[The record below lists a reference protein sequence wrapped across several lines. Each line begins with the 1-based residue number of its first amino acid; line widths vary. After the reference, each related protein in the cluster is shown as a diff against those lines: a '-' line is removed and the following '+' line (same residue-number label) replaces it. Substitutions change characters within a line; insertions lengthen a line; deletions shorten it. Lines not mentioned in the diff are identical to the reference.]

1 MLRLDVIDWYYFVD
15 KFRNYIRKTNTY
27 GFPRF
32 WYLMVDDSKL
42 FKVNRHAVH
51 MSAIDDDGN
60 PCYKLI
66 TTSAAVTK
74 DSAGNSNPNH
84 EMLLEKLPPDILAHY
99 GGNVSDHASDAL
111 KEGRMTFE
119 KVMDYIEENHN
130 RQR

>member
-1 MLRLDVIDWYYFVD
+1 
-15 KFRNYIRKTNTY
+15 
-27 GFPRF
+27 
-32 WYLMVDDSKL
+32 MVDDSKL

-74 DSAGNSNPNH
+74 DSAGNSNLNYD
-84 EMLLEKLPPDILAHY
+84 MLLEKLPPDILAHY
-99 GGNVSDHASDAL
+99 GGNVSDHVSDAL

-119 KVMDYIEENHN
+119 KVMDCIEEKHN
-130 RQR
+130 SQREEHE